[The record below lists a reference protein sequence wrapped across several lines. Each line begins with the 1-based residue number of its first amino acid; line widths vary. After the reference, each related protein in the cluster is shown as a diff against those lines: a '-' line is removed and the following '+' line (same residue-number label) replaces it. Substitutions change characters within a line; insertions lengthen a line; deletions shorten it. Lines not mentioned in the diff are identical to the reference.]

1 MLAVLCPAS
10 ASSENKDATFG
21 SGNYGTASSSASIG
35 AKASLATFP
44 DGFTVDL
51 RPTSSSS
58 IRSWG
63 LANTTSLPSSS
74 CSVGQSHVAI
84 YYTGSSPP
92 YWWHFDG
99 FCFDRHIWE
108 KQGGTPYF
116 ASISLSRQF
125 VMYRMWTSSFDETG
139 MWRRSYPN
147 APENLNRPYVAYQY
161 VVAQFGFEWRIRP
174 FAWPEPY
181 VRD

>member
-1 MLAVLCPAS
+1 MLNTVHKTKY
-10 ASSENKDATFG
+10 N
-21 SGNYGTASSSASIG
+21 
-35 AKASLATFP
+35 LATYP

-51 RPTSSSS
+51 RPTSSS
-58 IRSWG
+58 IGSWG
-63 LANTTSLPSSS
+63 LANATSLPSSS
-74 CSVGQSHVAI
+74 CSIGQSHVAI
-84 YYTGSSPP
+84 YYTGGTPL

-108 KQGGTPYF
+108 MQGDTPYF

-125 VMYRMWTSSFDETG
+125 VLYCMWTSSFDEAE

-147 APENLNRPYVAYQY
+147 APVSLNRPYVAYQC